1 MADRLRR
8 DQSLLL
14 FASGAAFLL
23 WMVPIGRLVLLPLVY
38 LNTHIHELCHALAA
52 IATGGSVKEI
62 LVYQDGS
69 GLTPVFGGWLPVVA
83 SAGYVG
89 SSLVGAAM
97 IFFSRSERGARATL
111 IVLAVSLSLSMILYV
126 RGDWVG
132 VVSGFAWIG
141 ILIALAKF
149 LKPGSAIFAS
159 QFIGVMQC
167 LNAGYSILTLLK
179 ITAVTEIQS
188 DAALMQKAT
197 MVPAMVWAVCWAALS
212 LILLVLTLLRAWN
225 HKPKS

>member
-1 MADRLRR
+1 MAERLRR

-23 WMVPIGRLVLLPLVY
+23 WMVPVGRLVLLPLVY

-52 IATGGSVKEI
+52 IGTGGSVKEI
-62 LVYQDGS
+62 LVFQNGS
-69 GLTPVFGGWLPVVA
+69 GTTPVFGGWLTVVA

-89 SSLVGAAM
+89 SALVGAAM
-97 IFFSRSERGARATL
+97 IYFSRSERGARATL
-111 IVLAVSLSLSMILYV
+111 VILAIALSLSMVLYV

-141 ILIALAKF
+141 ILVALAKF
-149 LKPGSAIFAS
+149 LKTESVIFAC

-167 LNAGYSILTLLK
+167 LNAAYSILTLLQ
-179 ITAVTEIQS
+179 ITAVTEVES
-188 DAALMQKAT
+188 DAVLMQKAT
-197 MVPAMVWAVCWAALS
+197 MLPAMFWAISWAALS
-212 LILLVLTLLRAWN
+212 AVLLILTLRRAWN
-225 HKPKS
+225 QKPKS

>member
-1 MADRLRR
+1 
-8 DQSLLL
+8 
-14 FASGAAFLL
+14 
-23 WMVPIGRLVLLPLVY
+23 
-38 LNTHIHELCHALAA
+38 
-52 IATGGSVKEI
+52 
-62 LVYQDGS
+62 
-69 GLTPVFGGWLPVVA
+69 
-83 SAGYVG
+83 
-89 SSLVGAAM
+89 M

-111 IVLAVSLSLSMILYV
+111 IVLAVALSLSMVLYV

-141 ILIALAKF
+141 ILVALAKF
-149 LKPGSAIFAS
+149 LKAGSVIFAS

>member
-23 WMVPIGRLVLLPLVY
+23 WMVPVGRLVLLPLVY
-38 LNTHIHELCHALAA
+38 LNTHIHELCHAVAA

-62 LVYQDGS
+62 LVFQSGS
-69 GLTPVFGGWLPVVA
+69 GVTPVYGGWLTVVA

-111 IVLAVSLSLSMILYV
+111 IVLAVALSLSMVLYV

-141 ILIALAKF
+141 ILVALAKF
-149 LKPGSAIFAS
+149 LKAGSVIFAS

>member
-23 WMVPIGRLVLLPLVY
+23 WMVPVGRLVLLPLVY
-38 LNTHIHELCHALAA
+38 LNTHIHELCHAVAA

-62 LVYQDGS
+62 LVFQSGS
-69 GLTPVFGGWLPVVA
+69 GVTPVYGGWLTVVA

-89 SSLVGAAM
+89 SSIVGAAM

-111 IVLAVSLSLSMILYV
+111 IVLAVALSLSMVLYV

-132 VVSGFAWIG
+132 VVSGFAWIA
-141 ILIALAKF
+141 ILVALAKF
-149 LKPGSAIFAS
+149 LKASSVIFAS